1 VQLLSQPLHA
11 QIFRNTEFPPPSA
24 IVVRPSQPHLQSHGL
39 DITQAQKSPNVSFT
53 LPPLEGHTIDTH
65 FWNIGSD
72 IAGPSKE
79 LAKALST
86 FDTPPLP
93 EDNVW
98 QHRAGWTRYS
108 RSNGDSDWK
117 IEHDVGPYEETQLV
131 FDVETMP
138 KEHQYAVMASA
149 VSPSA
154 WYCWVS
160 PWLLGESEARL
171 NTDLQHEM
179 DFESALESEDD
190 SDSVSER

>member
-1 VQLLSQPLHA
+1 VQLLSRPLHA
-11 QIFRNTEFPPPSA
+11 QIFRNAKFPTPSS
-24 IVVRPSQPHLQSHGL
+24 IGVKLSQSHLQSHGL
-39 DITQAQKSPNVSFT
+39 DISQAQKLPNLSFT

-79 LAKALST
+79 LAKALSAV
-86 FDTPPLP
+86 DTPPLP
-93 EDNVW
+93 EDNIW

-108 RSNGDSDWK
+108 RIREDSEWK
-117 IEHDVGPYEETQLV
+117 IEHNVGPYEETQLV

-138 KEHQYAVMASA
+138 KEHHFAIMACA

-160 PWLLGESEARL
+160 PWLLGESKDPAHLIPLGPPLRDGQGGL
-171 NTDLQHEM
+171 K
-179 DFESALESEDD
+179 
-190 SDSVSER
+190 ERVVVWA